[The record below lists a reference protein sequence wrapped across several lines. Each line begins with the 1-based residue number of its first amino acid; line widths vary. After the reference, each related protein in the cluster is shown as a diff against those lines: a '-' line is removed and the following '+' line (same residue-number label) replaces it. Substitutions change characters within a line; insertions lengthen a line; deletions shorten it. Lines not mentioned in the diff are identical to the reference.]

1 MRLRIANLVKSLSL
15 AQRFLLASLVI
26 LVAGMLGLG
35 AWIGQQIAAG
45 VVQNTAATTAL
56 YVDSFIAPEVQELSQ
71 RDTLTPEHVANLRG
85 LLQNT
90 SLGQQIAALK
100 IWNAQGRIL
109 YSTDSAEIDT
119 VFPVQGGLARSWG
132 GEVAAEISDLQN
144 AENALERAH
153 DTQLLEIYSPVR
165 LRGTDQIIAV
175 AEFYQHVD
183 DLQREI
189 VAAER
194 RSWLVVGAVTLV
206 MYLLLAGFIQRAS
219 DTITRQEL
227 ALRDQ
232 VAQLT
237 DLLTQNAEL
246 HERVRRAAT
255 RTTALNE
262 RVLRRISA
270 ELHDGPAQ
278 ELGLALLRLDHVS
291 QPCAVCPS
299 ASQRP
304 PEDTLDV
311 IQNSLRRALQ
321 ELRAISTG
329 LGVPQLTQ
337 LSIAETVARVV
348 RAHER
353 RTGTRVAITIGNLP
367 DQAPLPVKITL
378 YRVIQE
384 ALSNAYRHAGGV
396 DQQVH
401 VGCAAD
407 TLHIEVADGGPGFAG
422 EPISNGVEHL
432 GLIGMRER
440 VESLGGQFQVNSL
453 PGQGTT
459 VIADLALHVA
469 EDLDERANPSS
480 NHRRSPAVS

>member
-1 MRLRIANLVKSLSL
+1 VRLRIAKLVKQLSL

-35 AWIGQQIAAG
+35 AWIGQQIATG
-45 VVQNTAATTAL
+45 VVQNTAATTVL

-100 IWNAQGRIL
+100 VWNAQGRIL

-119 VFPVQGGLARSWG
+119 AFPVQGGLARAWR
-132 GEVAAEISDLQN
+132 GEVAARISDLQD
-144 AENALERAH
+144 AENVLERGRDA
-153 DTQLLEIYSPVR
+153 QLLEIYSPVR

-175 AEFYQHVD
+175 AEFYQNVD
-183 DLQREI
+183 DLQRAI
-189 VAAER
+189 VAAEQ
-194 RSWLVVGAVTLV
+194 RSWLVVGAVTLL
-206 MYLLLAGFIQRAS
+206 MYLLLAGFIRRAS
-219 DTITRQEL
+219 DTIARQEL
-227 ALRDQ
+227 ALRTQ

-237 DLLTQNAEL
+237 DLLGQNAEL

-262 RVLRRISA
+262 RFLRRISA

-299 ASQRP
+299 ASQQPR
-304 PEDTLDV
+304 EDALDV

-329 LGVPQLTQ
+329 LGVP
-337 LSIAETVARVV
+337 
-348 RAHER
+348 
-353 RTGTRVAITIGNLP
+353 
-367 DQAPLPVKITL
+367 
-378 YRVIQE
+378 
-384 ALSNAYRHAGGV
+384 
-396 DQQVH
+396 
-401 VGCAAD
+401 
-407 TLHIEVADGGPGFAG
+407 
-422 EPISNGVEHL
+422 
-432 GLIGMRER
+432 
-440 VESLGGQFQVNSL
+440 
-453 PGQGTT
+453 
-459 VIADLALHVA
+459 
-469 EDLDERANPSS
+469 
-480 NHRRSPAVS
+480 

>member
-1 MRLRIANLVKSLSL
+1 MESLVRLRITKLVRQLSL
-15 AQRFLLASLVI
+15 AQRFMLASLII

-35 AWIGQQIAAG
+35 AWIGQQIATG

-56 YVDSFIAPEVQELSQ
+56 YVDSFIAPNTQELAHASA
-71 RDTLTPEHVANLRG
+71 LTPEHVTTLSR
-85 LLQNT
+85 LLEDT
-90 SLGQQIAALK
+90 PLGQQIAAFK
-100 IWNAQGRIL
+100 VWDAEGRIL
-109 YSTDSAEIDT
+109 YSTERAEINQT
-119 VFPVQGGLARSWG
+119 FPVQDGLAQAWR
-132 GEVAAEISDLQN
+132 GEVAAQISDLRA
-144 AENALERAH
+144 AENALERER

-165 LRGTDQIIAV
+165 LRGTDRIIAV
-175 AEFYQHVD
+175 AEFYQHVG

-189 VAAER
+189 VAAEQ
-194 RSWLVVGAVTLV
+194 RSWLVVGGTTLL
-206 MYLLLAGFIQRAS
+206 MYLLLAGFIRRAS
-219 DTITRQEL
+219 DTIARQEL

-232 VAQLT
+232 VTRLT
-237 DLLTQNAEL
+237 DLLAQNAEL

-262 RVLRRISA
+262 RFLRRISA

-291 QPCAVCPS
+291 QPCAACPS
-299 ASQRP
+299 ASGQLR
-304 PEDTLDV
+304 EDTLDV
-311 IQNSLRRALQ
+311 VQSSLRRALQ

-329 LGVPQLTQ
+329 LGVPQLAN
-337 LSIAETVARVV
+337 LSLAETVARVV

-353 RTGTRVAITIGNLP
+353 RTGTKVTVTIGDLP
-367 DQAPLPVKITL
+367 DQAPLPLKITL

-396 DQQVH
+396 DQQIH

-407 TLHIEVADGGPGFAG
+407 TLHIEVADGGPGFAS

-440 VESLGGQFQVNSL
+440 VESLGGQFHVNSR

-459 VIADLALHVA
+459 VIADLALQVV
-469 EDLDERANPSS
+469 EEIDG
-480 NHRRSPAVS
+480 